1 MLLNE
6 SNPRSMLGDFM
17 SAWFLPWAPI
27 AQGAQSDS
35 PCGPD
40 DSPDMAEW
48 RHPDGDTP
56 PPTHSGG
63 VND

>member
-1 MLLNE
+1 
-6 SNPRSMLGDFM
+6 MLGDFM

-35 PCGPD
+35 PRGPD

-56 PPTHSGG
+56 PPAHSGG